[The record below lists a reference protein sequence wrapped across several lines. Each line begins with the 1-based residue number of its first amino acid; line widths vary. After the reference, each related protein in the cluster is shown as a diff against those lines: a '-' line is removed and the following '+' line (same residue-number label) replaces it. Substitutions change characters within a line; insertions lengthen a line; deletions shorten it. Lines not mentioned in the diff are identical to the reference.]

1 ARIAELAGRV
11 QGILVVEM
19 SAGQMLEDV
28 ERVVQGKTPVRF
40 HGRMGGIM
48 PMVDEILA
56 DVQKLAEEVRSKE

>member
-1 ARIAELAGRV
+1 
-11 QGILVVEM
+11 
-19 SAGQMLEDV
+19 MLEDV